1 MTFLHFRKD
10 KTRIA
15 FWTVSNCE
23 TPVHREKYVKKLKE
37 YTQVDVFSKKKCLK
51 SNQMLHCPPER
62 APVHNHNNATCY
74 EKIKGNDG
82 IVIKR
87 KIKEGSDQGQDFQDG
102 TKDQELSQLR
112 STSDQRNILFCNSV
126 TCSIV
131 PAA

>member
-1 MTFLHFRKD
+1 M
-10 KTRIA
+10 
-15 FWTVSNCE
+15 
-23 TPVHREKYVKKLKE
+23 
-37 YTQVDVFSKKKCLK
+37 
-51 SNQMLHCPPER
+51 
-62 APVHNHNNATCY
+62 
-74 EKIKGNDG
+74 
-82 IVIKR
+82 KR